1 MKNIK
6 TKKIVLDILIILLT
20 IITVTIIF
28 LILKKDA
35 KASASKRMVKEF
47 ILTTTKIDSKTENN
61 IKNVSNN
68 NNNKENITYKDNSDI
83 KLSSYRKKYNNND
96 IVGILSVNGTKIN
109 TLLLQTDNNTY
120 YQRRLPNKKKH
131 ITGSVFID
139 YRTKLN
145 KDKNII
151 IYGHNANNY
160 DIPFRY
166 LRY

>member
-68 NNNKENITYKDNSDI
+68 NDNKENITI
-83 KLSSYRKKYNNND
+83 M
-96 IVGILSVNGTKIN
+96 I
-109 TLLLQTDNNTY
+109 
-120 YQRRLPNKKKH
+120 
-131 ITGSVFID
+131 
-139 YRTKLN
+139 
-145 KDKNII
+145 
-151 IYGHNANNY
+151 
-160 DIPFRY
+160 
-166 LRY
+166 